1 MGIIKPRPLGKVTAV
16 RLAERASLQG
26 SAPHPTK
33 NLFSK
38 RFLEL
43 QKLLKMG
50 VMYPPS
56 HDEFTFPPPRRVAPS
71 KENNAAAHS
80 CEHSSRGIISLACPS
95 DKVSG
100 KSELHKR
107 GRGWRSRRPVQTVR
121 YRFDLSSMFADL
133 VGATIGRPSFLRT
146 RNARPYGTRQ
156 SFCCANDY
164 I

>member
-1 MGIIKPRPLGKVTAV
+1 LCCCFCRALPRARKGAFLAGLCPAPARKLFEKSFLDLQKLLEMGIIKPRPLGKVTAV

-100 KSELHKR
+100 GNDFCKR
-107 GRGWRSRRPVQTVR
+107 
-121 YRFDLSSMFADL
+121 YLKH
-133 VGATIGRPSFLRT
+133 
-146 RNARPYGTRQ
+146 
-156 SFCCANDY
+156 
-164 I
+164 

>member
-1 MGIIKPRPLGKVTAV
+1 MRQGERFVGLCPTPLWCVCRALPSKRQERCEALPRAPQGNFLKKVSLTFKNFWTWCDYLPPRHKYLTTKITPRPLSCKHGSV
-16 RLAERASLQG
+16 RRYFYCLSCGQG
-26 SAPHPTK
+26 
-33 NLFSK
+33 
-38 RFLEL
+38 RW
-43 QKLLKMG
+43 
-50 VMYPPS
+50 
-56 HDEFTFPPPRRVAPS
+56 
-71 KENNAAAHS
+71 EN
-80 CEHSSRGIISLACPS
+80 G
-95 DKVSG
+95 
-100 KSELHKR
+100 LHKL